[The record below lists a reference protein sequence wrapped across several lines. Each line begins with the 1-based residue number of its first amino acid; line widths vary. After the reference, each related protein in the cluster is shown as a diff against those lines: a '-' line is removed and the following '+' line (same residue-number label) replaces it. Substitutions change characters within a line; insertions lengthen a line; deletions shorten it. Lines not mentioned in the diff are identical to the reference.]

1 MPLDVKE
8 LALTDD
14 DLVVTAAKPNT
25 RLLYRLR
32 LFLRPVVDPKMTQ
45 LEYLQVCVCACVRV
59 CVRVCACVRVFR
71 LIHSHHAVRYVHCPA
86 GHWSRIATLVTYCDM
101 F

>member
-8 LALTDD
+8 LFPPDD
-14 DLVVTAAKPNT
+14 NLVVTAAKPNT

-45 LEYLQVCVCACVRV
+45 LEHLQVCV
-59 CVRVCACVRVFR
+59 
-71 LIHSHHAVRYVHCPA
+71 
-86 GHWSRIATLVTYCDM
+86 
-101 F
+101 

>member
-59 CVRVCACVRVFR
+59 FR
-71 LIHSHHAVRYVHCPA
+71 SIYSHHAVCYVQCPA